1 MAELITI
8 ARPYAQAAFA
18 LARDA
23 NALPVWSE
31 ALRLAAAVVADAK
44 VAATLDNPGLTAAG
58 KESLLLSI
66 CGDGLSAEQCNF
78 LRVLVEADRIALLP
92 QIRAQFLQLKDE
104 AEGVAKA
111 RIDSAFALSDAQ
123 IAEITGGLEKR
134 FGRRIDATVNV
145 DPTLI
150 GGVRITVGDTV
161 VDGTVQAQLHAMAR
175 DLRAKF

>member
-1 MAELITI
+1 MAEPITI
-8 ARPYAQAAFA
+8 ARPYAQAAFS

-31 ALRLAAAVVADAK
+31 ALRLAVAVVADAK

-66 CGDGLSAEQCNF
+66 CGDGLSAEQRNF

-123 IAEITGGLEKR
+123 IAEITGALEKR
-134 FGRRIDATVNV
+134 FGGRTVNV

-161 VDGTVQAQLHAMAR
+161 VDGTVQAQLQAMAR

>member
-1 MAELITI
+1 MAELTTI
-8 ARPYAQAAFA
+8 ARPYAQAAFS
-18 LARDA
+18 LAQDG
-23 NALPVWSE
+23 NALPAWSE
-31 ALRLAAAVVADAK
+31 ALRLAEAVVTDAK
-44 VAATLDNPGLTAAG
+44 VAAALDNPRLTADDKTA
-58 KESLLLSI
+58 LLLSI
-66 CGDGLSAEQCNF
+66 CGDKLDIEQRNF
-78 LRVLVEADRIALLP
+78 LRVLVEADRIVTLP
-92 QIRAQFLQLKDE
+92 QIRGQFLEFKDG

-123 IAEITGGLEKR
+123 IAELTGALEKR